1 MKYIL
6 HTSLLT
12 ITLLFTGCLG
22 LDEPDNENALGGT
35 IVVDMDGASV
45 KQSLID
51 ANMPGVSEESTVYG
65 YRAYKIPYLTTNEE
79 GETISASG
87 LMVVPTGMPEIV
99 YQIGLSLV
107 SDDHGTIMKDS
118 EAPTVLAQSTNS
130 PDGSAI
136 IMTSL
141 AGFVTLQPDYVG
153 FGDSREQYHPFVLKK
168 SLANATI
175 DFIYAAQKFAAENNI
190 KLNGQLFLTGYSEG
204 GYASLATLQAIEAG
218 HKFLEVTMAAPM
230 AGPYDMNTTA
240 FGVLSQPNIS
250 VPSFMANVGYSYATA
265 YSQPLDSVFNEPYAS
280 EVEELMSGSYSST
293 EVDAQLTD
301 VTTGNY
307 GLFSMAFINEFFN
320 NDQQWFREAMVE
332 NSIHNWKPTAPV
344 RFVHC
349 EGDDV
354 IPYSIS
360 ELTVNSMKQMGATDV
375 ALMPVESLLGISQK
389 LGHSACGLY
398 AYGLTAQMFAQI
410 RQNTMKY

>member
-1 MKYIL
+1 MKHIVKI
-6 HTSLLT
+6 SLLT
-12 ITLLFTGCLG
+12 VTLLFTGCLG

-35 IVVDMDGASV
+35 VLVDMDGASV
-45 KQSLID
+45 KKSLID
-51 ANMPGVSEESTVYG
+51 ANMPGVDESSTVYG

-79 GETISASG
+79 GQTISASG
-87 LMVVPTGMPEIV
+87 LMVVPTGMPDMV

-118 EAPTVLAQSTNS
+118 QAPTVLAQQSNS

-136 IMTSL
+136 ILTSL

-153 FGDSREQYHPFVLKK
+153 FGDSRENYHPFVLKK

-175 DFIYAAQKFAAENNI
+175 DFIYAAQSFAAENNI

-204 GYASLATLQAIEAG
+204 GYAAMATLQAIEKG
-218 HKFLEVTMAAPM
+218 HKFLDVAMAAPM
-230 AGPYDMNTTA
+230 AGPYDVNRTA

-265 YSQPLDSVFNEPYAS
+265 YNQPLDSVFNEPYAS
-280 EVEELMSGSYSST
+280 EVEELMSGAYSRV
-293 EVDAQLTD
+293 EIDEQLTD
-301 VTTGNY
+301 VTTGNF
-307 GLFSMAFINEFFN
+307 GLFTMEFVKEFFAN
-320 NDQQWFREAMVE
+320 EDQWFRQAVVQ
-332 NSIHNWKPTAPV
+332 NNVYAWVPNAPV
-344 RFVHC
+344 RLVHC

-360 ELTVNSMKQMGATDV
+360 ELTANTMNKMGAKNV
-375 ALMPVESLLGISQK
+375 ALMPVESLLGLSRK
-389 LGHSACGLY
+389 VGHSECGLY
-398 AYGLTAQMFAQI
+398 AYGLTAQIFAEV
-410 RQNTMKY
+410 RKNTMKY